1 LLIPDGK
8 LRCNICQQI
17 KDKSDFYV
25 RHDCVRGYQYKCK
38 KCMNEYTMKYYNYAI
53 KLSESD
59 LLSIAMI
66 NHVFAPIRLAMAIA
80 DNRTKRRQKMK
91 KTILILCVLIL
102 GFTGTETAFAA
113 YPSLVTQTVPV
124 PPPDYYQVTGIPGV
138 TNVPYKTCKESAD
151 ATKLHALC
159 LDLSSLPVAAYTAI
173 VKACSNVWGC
183 GPSASPFT
191 FTPQSQALPGSMVLM
206 SVTD

>member
-1 LLIPDGK
+1 MI
-8 LRCNICQQI
+8 R
-17 KDKSDFYV
+17 
-25 RHDCVRGYQYKCK
+25 KCK
-38 KCMNEYTMKYYNYAI
+38 LGMVYGSHMHGMTKYCNRLDQ
-53 KLSESD
+53 LSAD
-59 LLSIAMI
+59 DMDSIARMDQM
-66 NHVFAPIRLAMAIA
+66 FAPIRLAMAIA
-80 DNRTKRRQKMK
+80 DNKLQRRCKMK
-91 KTILILCVLIL
+91 KTILILCVLSL

-151 ATKLHALC
+151 VTKLHALC
-159 LDLSSLPVAAYTAI
+159 LDLSSLPVAAYTAT